1 MFAHGARLEGEQTQV
16 AAAVTAEH
24 VRAQEGGS
32 ASRVRV
38 DREMHLVQEMCVVC
52 AGPCARRQGVAGS
65 QTAVSA

>member
-1 MFAHGARLEGEQTQV
+1 M
-16 AAAVTAEH
+16 AAAATAEH
-24 VRAQEGGS
+24 VRAQDGAS